1 MHMEFLL
8 EEESAEVTLNNLL
21 PKILPKQVTYDF
33 HVFQG
38 KQDLI
43 KKLPARFRGYR
54 HWLPHDWII
63 VVLLDYD
70 RGDCQELKARLAVI
84 AEQEGFSTS
93 SNVGY
98 NGQFQVI
105 NRLAIKELEAWF
117 FGDLPAIHRAY
128 PRIPPGLSRK
138 KQYRNPDDIENAW
151 ETLEKIF
158 QRAGYYPG
166 GLPKKEVAKNIS
178 ANMDPMHN
186 RSKSFQVFRDTLRK
200 ICPN

>member
-1 MHMEFLL
+1 MHVEFLL
-8 EEESAEVTLNNLL
+8 EEESAEVALKNLL
-21 PKILPKQVTYDF
+21 PKILPKQITYDF

-43 KKLPARFRGYR
+43 KKLPERFRGYR
-54 HWLPHDWII
+54 RWLPVDWII
-63 VVLLDYD
+63 VILLDYD
-70 RGDCQELKARLAVI
+70 RGDCQELKTRLDNI
-84 AEQEGFSTS
+84 AEREGFSTLS
-93 SNVGY
+93 KVGP
-98 NGQFQVI
+98 NDQFQVI

-117 FGDLPAIHRAY
+117 FGDLPAMHQAY
-128 PRIPPGLSRK
+128 PRIPLSLSGK

-166 GLPKKEVAKNIS
+166 GLPKKEVARNIS
-178 ANMDPMHN
+178 ENMDPMIN

>member
-1 MHMEFLL
+1 MHVEFLL
-8 EEESAEVTLNNLL
+8 EEESAEVALNNLL
-21 PKILPKQVTYDF
+21 PNILPQQITYDF

-43 KKLPARFRGYR
+43 KKLPERFRGYR

-70 RGDCQELKARLAVI
+70 RGDCQELKTRLEVI
-84 AEQEGFSTS
+84 AEREGFSTLS
-93 SNVGY
+93 KVGP

-105 NRLAIKELEAWF
+105 NRLAIQELEAWF
-117 FGDLPAIHRAY
+117 FGDLPAMRQAY

-138 KQYRNPDDIENAW
+138 KPYRNPDDIENTW
-151 ETLEKIF
+151 ETLEKIL

-166 GLPKKEVAKNIS
+166 GLPKKEVARKIS
-178 ANMDPMHN
+178 AYMNPLTN

>member
-1 MHMEFLL
+1 MHVEFLL
-8 EEESAEVTLNNLL
+8 EEEFAEVALNNLL
-21 PKILPKQVTYDF
+21 PKILSEQTTYDF

-43 KKLPARFRGYR
+43 KKLPERFRGYR
-54 HWLPHDWII
+54 RWLPHDWII
-63 VVLLDYD
+63 FVLLDYD
-70 RGDCQELKARLAVI
+70 RGDCQVLKTRLDVI
-84 AEQEGFSTS
+84 AEQEGFSTFS
-93 SNVGY
+93 KVGP

-117 FGDLPAIHRAY
+117 FGDLPAMHQAY
-128 PRIPPGLSRK
+128 PRIPLSLSRK

-158 QRAGYYPG
+158 QRAGYFPG
-166 GLPKKEVAKNIS
+166 GLPKKEVARRIS
-178 ANMDPMHN
+178 ENMDPMHN